1 MPKQTLINLLSKA
14 EITRETKESLV
25 DAGSIFLDN
34 TIPREHR
41 AALLLEKIKNPYCFR
56 VGDIGVKLEFSDGG
70 PTLQETLE
78 SFLIRKKSGL

>member
-1 MPKQTLINLLSKA
+1 MQRQTLINLLSKA

-25 DAGSIFLDN
+25 DAGSIPLDN

-56 VGDIGVKLEFSDGG
+56 VGDVGVMLEFSDGG
-70 PTLQETLE
+70 PTFQETFE